1 MRIERVHQQEGQP
14 VPERFLHFHGPAEL
28 VFMEQGTGSFITEA
42 GEWSFARGSVLYAP
56 GMAIH
61 DFAFAPGER
70 SWALVQFDPRAIAPA
85 LALLPPAACAA
96 EPDQVAAQRIT
107 LLLDWLAGSLAGQA
121 PEPQVCLLLETL
133 LLALHG
139 AFGQQAGDA
148 QAAVPGLAHFRP
160 LLQHWERFPDKP
172 LTLAEAASRCGL
184 SPSYFSRLFAKTFGS
199 GFVTYQTHLRL
210 QQAARMLT
218 SSDLAVSQIGY
229 RNGFA
234 SHAYFSQC
242 YRAAFGVSPS
252 EHRKMLLV
260 GKRTSA

>member
-1 MRIERVHQQEGQP
+1 
-14 VPERFLHFHGPAEL
+14 
-28 VFMEQGTGSFITEA
+28 MEQGTGCFITEA
-42 GEWSFARGSVLYAP
+42 GEWAVGPGSVLYAP

-61 DFAFAPGER
+61 DFAFTPGER
-70 SWALVQFDPRAIAPA
+70 RWMLVQFDPLAIDPA
-85 LALLPPAACAA
+85 LAALPATACAA
-96 EPDQVAAQRIT
+96 QPDPITAQRIT
-107 LLLDWLAGSLAGQA
+107 LLLDWLAGSLAGSA
-121 PEPQVCLLLETL
+121 PEPQVRVLLGTL
-133 LLALHG
+133 LLALRGVFG
-139 AFGQQAGDA
+139 AQAGDA

-184 SPSYFSRLFAKTFGS
+184 SPSYFSRLFAKTFDS

-210 QQAARMLT
+210 QQAARMLA

-229 RNGFA
+229 RTGFA

-260 GKRTSA
+260 GKGASA